1 MTTQST
7 NTTEE
12 LKQKSVGDI
21 VADDYRAASVFK
33 AHNIDFCC
41 GGGRSLEEA
50 CIKKDIVPA
59 TLVSK
64 LAELDDDNAAESHNY
79 KSWSMSFL
87 VDYIVN
93 NHHQYVLDKL
103 PELEQYMTKVHKV
116 HGESYDFLGELAKK
130 FDMLKDEMTMHMKK
144 EEQILFPYVK
154 QLEAALEN
162 QKELDYEFFDTAR
175 GPIAALTAEHDEAGN
190 LMKDMAELTNNFA
203 PPEGACTTF
212 RVLYQNLSAFQD
224 DLHKHV
230 HLENN
235 ILFPKI
241 TEVEKTLNG

>member
-1 MTTQST
+1 MTTQT
-7 NTTEE
+7 HLTQGE

-21 VADDYRAASVFK
+21 VADDYRTASVFK

-50 CIKKDIVPA
+50 CIKKDVDPDE
-59 TLVSK
+59 LVGELSN
-64 LAELDDDNAAESHNY
+64 LDDVSSESHNY

-93 NHHQYVLDKL
+93 NHHQYVTDKL

-116 HGESYDFLGELAKK
+116 HGKSYDFLDELAKK
-130 FDMLKDEMTMHMKK
+130 FDMIKDEMTMHMKK
-144 EEQILFPYVK
+144 EEQVLFPYVK
-154 QLEAALEN
+154 QLESALEN
-162 QKELDYEFFDTAR
+162 NSQVEDPRFETAR
-175 GPIAALTAEHDEAGN
+175 GPIAALTAEHDEAGS
-190 LMKDMAELTNNFA
+190 LMKDMANLTNNFT

-241 TEVEKTLNG
+241 TEAEKN

>member
-1 MTTQST
+1 MTTQ
-7 NTTEE
+7 NTITTDE

-50 CIKKDIVPA
+50 CLKKDIDPA
-59 TLVSK
+59 K
-64 LAELDDDNAAESHNY
+64 LISELSELSDRSSADTQNY

-103 PELEQYMTKVHKV
+103 PELQQYMTKVHKV
-116 HGESYDFLGELAKK
+116 HGKSYDFLDELAKK

-144 EEQILFPYVK
+144 EEQVLFPYVK
-154 QLEAALEN
+154 KLEKALEDGSEIEDPRF
-162 QKELDYEFFDTAR
+162 KTAR
-175 GPIAALTAEHDEAGN
+175 GPIAALTVEHEEAGS
-190 LMKDMAELTNNFA
+190 LMKDMAKLTDDFT

-235 ILFPKI
+235 VLFPKI
-241 TEVEKTLNG
+241 TDAEKKLDA

>member
-1 MTTQST
+1 MTTHT
-7 NTTEE
+7 HLTTDE

-21 VADDYRAASVFK
+21 VADDYRTASVFK

-50 CIKKDIVPA
+50 CIKKDINPE
-59 TLVSK
+59 
-64 LAELDDDNAAESHNY
+64 ELINELSGLDNTSAESHNY
-79 KSWSMSFL
+79 KNWSMSFL
-87 VDYIVN
+87 VDYIIN
-93 NHHQYVLDKL
+93 NHHQYVTDKL

-116 HGESYDFLGELAKK
+116 HGKSYDFLGELAKK
-130 FDMLKDEMTMHMKK
+130 FDMIKDEMTMHMKK
-144 EEQILFPYVK
+144 EEQVLFPYVK
-154 QLEAALEN
+154 QLESALEN
-162 QKELDYEFFDTAR
+162 NSQIEDPRFETAS
-175 GPIAALTAEHDEAGN
+175 GPIAALTAEHDEAGS
-190 LMKDMAELTNNFA
+190 LMKDMANLTNNFT

-241 TEVEKTLNG
+241 KEAEKQLD